1 MAELRTA
8 REEWIAEGLR
18 WLATGGVDAV
28 QVERIARALGVTK
41 GGFYGYFADRNALL
55 HEMLDAWERILLL
68 EPMATVDAQP
78 GDGRT
83 RLRRLFELAA
93 TSGHDILTVELAVR
107 DWARHDDAVA
117 ARVSSVDNRR
127 TAYMRTLFAN
137 FCDDTDDVEGRCL
150 LASTLFI
157 GNHFVATKHP
167 HHTRADAIESALAH
181 LLR

>member
-78 GDGRT
+78 AVMAGR
-83 RLRRLFELAA
+83 A
-93 TSGHDILTVELAVR
+93 
-107 DWARHDDAVA
+107 
-117 ARVSSVDNRR
+117 
-127 TAYMRTLFAN
+127 
-137 FCDDTDDVEGRCL
+137 
-150 LASTLFI
+150 
-157 GNHFVATKHP
+157 
-167 HHTRADAIESALAH
+167 
-181 LLR
+181 